1 MQANARASAAPR
13 AGGSLVRS
21 YGAAGTILA
30 LAVAWLIFTTAG
42 SPAPA
47 APEALVR
54 PMLGLVVVT
63 FVVWLLTLVVRN
75 AAVIRGLVPVEYFKD
90 NKPSDSVERLERP
103 ARTFN
108 NLMQV
113 PTLFYVV
120 CLLMMVTKHSDEAQV
135 VLAWTF
141 VGLRAV
147 HAAVYILVNSIPYRF
162 AVWVSSFIT
171 LMVIWYRFAAAAAF
185 G

>member
-1 MQANARASAAPR
+1 MQSNVSAAPEV
-13 AGGSLVRS
+13 GGSLVGS
-21 YGAAGTILA
+21 YAAAGSIVA
-30 LAVAWLIFTTAG
+30 AAVGWAVFTTAAG
-42 SPAPA
+42 SARV
-47 APEALVR
+47 APESLVR
-54 PMLGLVVVT
+54 PVLGMVVLT
-63 FVVWLLTLVVRN
+63 FLVWLLTLVVRN
-75 AAVIRGLVPVEYFKD
+75 LAVIRGRLPVEYFKD
-90 NKPSDSVERLERP
+90 SQPIDSVEQLERP

-120 CLLMMVTKHSDEAQV
+120 CLLMIVLKQADQAQL

-147 HAAVYILVNSIPYRF
+147 HAAVYILVNSVPYRF

-171 LMVIWYRFAAAAAF
+171 LMVVWYRFAAMAL

>member
-1 MQANARASAAPR
+1 MQANAPAPV
-13 AGGSLVRS
+13 APVATGSLARS
-21 YGAAGTILA
+21 YAAAGTVMA
-30 LAVAWLIFTTAG
+30 LATAWILFTTAG

-54 PMLGLVVVT
+54 PMLALVIVT

-120 CLLMMVTKHSDEAQV
+120 CLLMLVMKEADEAQV

-141 VGLRAV
+141 VGLRAI

-171 LMVIWYRFAAAAAF
+171 LLVIWYRFAAASVF
-185 G
+185 T